1 MHRPAA
7 ALAVLAALVAG
18 TFTNT
23 PAQAAA
29 PRPEISDAQVVHAP
43 IGEKGGIMTP
53 WVSCSTRVEPKAR
66 TVMTSLD
73 TDWRRVFEWKGTIPA
88 AGFPRAAVGDYK
100 IRTVARCSGNKK
112 VRTEYVTVE
121 EKTRQRT
128 ISRAEFRQI
137 ERGMTR
143 VEVRE
148 IVGYGGTAAGTSWQG
163 QRLRTYDMMAFWAWV
178 LIEYRDGRV
187 ASKTWDIDHD

>member
-7 ALAVLAALVAG
+7 ALVVLVALVAG
-18 TFTNT
+18 AFAAS

-29 PRPEISDAQVVHAP
+29 PRPEISDAEVVHAP
-43 IGEKGGIMTP
+43 ILEKGGIMTP
-53 WVSCSTRVEPKAR
+53 FVSCSNWRVEAKAR

-73 TDWRRVFEWKGTIPA
+73 TDWRRVFEWTGSIPA

-100 IRTVARCSGNKK
+100 IRTVGRCRGNKK
-112 VRTEYVTVE
+112 VRIEYVTVE
-121 EKTRQRT
+121 EKTHKRT
-128 ISRAEFRQI
+128 ISRVEFRQI

-143 VEVRE
+143 AKVRE
-148 IVGYGGTAAGTSWQG
+148 IVGYGGTASGSWQG
-163 QRLRTYDMMAFWAWV
+163 KRLRTYDMMAFWAWV

-187 ASKTWDIDHD
+187 VDKHWDVDHD